1 MTETRFDINNFDPKE
16 KYFRHTRHENLKPG
30 NHRYFLHRHNGLHLI
45 YTDNLVH
52 KRKPDSSIGLV
63 IPAQHH
69 RTDDW

>member
-1 MTETRFDINNFDPKE
+1 MYEGALYTFPVLLNDI
-16 KYFRHTRHENLKPG
+16 
-30 NHRYFLHRHNGLHLI
+30 HRSGLSYIYLTCVRYCLHRHNGLHFI

-52 KRKPDSSIGLV
+52 KKKPDSTIGLV